1 MQERKRGRERVCREE
16 SGATSVCV
24 AVVATTMPAM
34 LQWLQPRN
42 TNPRPTF
49 NFNLTKLR
57 WSICQRIRP
66 GLVCLVCPVC
76 QSFSQSVNSFSCV
89 RTAWPSCP
97 QQQQQQREKYAI
109 TAIRDSNLSFHRV
122 ELFCFASFSFRL
134 FLYFRALFNLSLPLE
149 ARRLLPLAARLCC
162 CLLHVNV
169 DNFIIYSSPFPF
181 PVLFPVLASPSLGQS
196 LAQSHVYLIC
206 ALFPS
211 FIFGSISSTG
221 SGTWNGTRLRFVT
234 LFFAFFF
241 FSLLA

>member
-1 MQERKRGRERVCREE
+1 MQERKGERGCVGRRVGQR
-16 SGATSVCV
+16 VCV

-42 TNPRPTF
+42 PNPRPTF

-66 GLVCLVCPVC
+66 GLVCPVC

-97 QQQQQQREKYAI
+97 QQQQQQQREKYAI

-162 CLLHVNV
+162 LLHVNV
-169 DNFIIYSSPFPF
+169 DNFIIYSSSFPVSF
-181 PVLFPVLASPSLGQS
+181 PVLLAHPWGSPWHRVTCTWFVLCSRLLSSALYQAQAAAPGMG
-196 LAQSHVYLIC
+196 LA
-206 ALFPS
+206 
-211 FIFGSISSTG
+211 
-221 SGTWNGTRLRFVT
+221 FVSWPF
-234 LFFAFFF
+234 FFALFF